1 MAKTP
6 PQRRKK
12 QQQTRETNWLVIGG
26 LIVVSLVVF
35 GGLLFLALRPGESQ
49 TVQTL
54 AEFCESNPQNCAAIG
69 NEDAPVT
76 MVEVSDFGCSHC
88 TAFHNNTADDL
99 KAEFVD
105 SGTLRWV
112 ALPYALS
119 ATTVPAAGAALCA
132 GEQDNY
138 FGFANALFAIES
150 LDVRLTAAG
159 FEQAAESIGLDMDAF
174 RSCMDDGRNLD
185 LVNTNRDMART
196 NRVSGTPTFF
206 LNGEKLVG
214 AQPQERFEA
223 VIDRLLAKK
232 PAAKAKKK

>member
-12 QQQTRETNWLVIGG
+12 QQQTRETNWLVVGG

-35 GGLLFLALRPGESQ
+35 GGLLFLALRPTESQ

-88 TAFHNNTADDL
+88 TAFHNNTAEDL

-105 SGTLRWV
+105 NGTMRWV

-119 ATTVPAAGAALCA
+119 ATTVPAAGAAMCA
-132 GEQDNY
+132 GEQDSY
-138 FGFANALFAIES
+138 FDFATALFAIES

-206 LNGEKLVG
+206 LNDVTLTGQ
-214 AQPQERFEA
+214 QPLSAFAET
-223 VIDRLLAKK
+223 INSLLA
-232 PAAKAKKK
+232 AQ